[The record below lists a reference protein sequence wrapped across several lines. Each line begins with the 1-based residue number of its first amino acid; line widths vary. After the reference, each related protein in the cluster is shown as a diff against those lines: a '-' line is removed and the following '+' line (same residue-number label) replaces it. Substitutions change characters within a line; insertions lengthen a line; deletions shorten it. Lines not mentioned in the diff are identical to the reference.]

1 MSDVTVKQLAGVLGI
16 STEKLMEQLD
26 SAGIPA
32 KSEDDAI
39 SNESKVKLLEFL
51 RGSHGKEKKS
61 LSPRKKVVLK
71 RKSKEVLRVASAGSG
86 PAKTKSINIE
96 VKKKKLTAGP
106 SQKEMAEIEQ
116 ERQAAQQALDER
128 KQQLEA
134 EEKAKQ
140 AAEEALLSQQKE
152 EQRVAEEAAA
162 KAKEVEEQ
170 ERLALEKEQEEMRR
184 QDEAQS
190 KFEAELEQT
199 GKSSEP
205 EQAEAETP
213 AEPAEEVLDEEA
225 EKKKR
230 HDDLVNQ
237 QVQKAITER
246 ANRKKREQS
255 GNAGAGAGAGN
266 KGKGKGDKRSNTRYG
281 RKQLHV
287 QGGSHGRGE
296 RKAMRPVS
304 ASKGEHGFQLPA
316 APVVKTVAI
325 PENIT
330 VSDLAKE
337 LSIKASDII
346 KVLMKM
352 GMMVTINQPLDQD
365 TAILVVEE
373 LGHVAEEA
381 VVQSKAEKLKEESA
395 KSVDTENAEIRPPV
409 VTVMGHVDHGKT
421 SLLDYIRNTKVTD
434 KEAGGITQHIGAY
447 HVETDKGV
455 ISFIDTPG
463 HAAFTA
469 MRARGAQVTD
479 IVILVVAANDGVMP
493 QTKEGIEHAKA
504 AGVPLIVAVN
514 KVDLAEANVEKV
526 KQDLASYEVV
536 PEDWGGDVQFIEVSA
551 ITGQGIDDLLDA
563 ISLQAE
569 VMELKAVKD
578 SSAAGIVVESSLDKG
593 RGPVATVLVKSGT
606 LKKGDMIL
614 CGEQFGRIR
623 SLIDENG
630 KEINTAGPSIPAVVL
645 GLSGVPIAGDEFLV
659 VKNKKHAR
667 EAAQEH
673 REQERETR
681 LKRQQAAKLEN
692 LMSQM
697 GKEEKLSV
705 NLLVKADVQG
715 SVEALRES
723 LERISNEDVD
733 VKVISSG
740 VGGITN
746 ADAQLAAASSAII
759 IGFNVR
765 ADKAARE
772 FIKESDLD
780 LHYFS
785 IIYEAIDQVKQSVT
799 GILGTEVKEEII
811 GIADVRDVFR
821 SSKFGTIAGCLVS
834 EGVVR
839 RDNPIRVLRDNV
851 VIFEGELESLRR
863 HKDDVKEVKSG
874 TECGIGV
881 KQYNDVQPGDQ
892 IECYERIEV
901 QRTLD

>member
-1 MSDVTVKQLAGVLGI
+1 
-16 STEKLMEQLD
+16 
-26 SAGIPA
+26 
-32 KSEDDAI
+32 
-39 SNESKVKLLEFL
+39 
-51 RGSHGKEKKS
+51 
-61 LSPRKKVVLK
+61 
-71 RKSKEVLRVASAGSG
+71 
-86 PAKTKSINIE
+86 
-96 VKKKKLTAGP
+96 
-106 SQKEMAEIEQ
+106 
-116 ERQAAQQALDER
+116 
-128 KQQLEA
+128 
-134 EEKAKQ
+134 
-140 AAEEALLSQQKE
+140 
-152 EQRVAEEAAA
+152 
-162 KAKEVEEQ
+162 
-170 ERLALEKEQEEMRR
+170 
-184 QDEAQS
+184 
-190 KFEAELEQT
+190 
-199 GKSSEP
+199 
-205 EQAEAETP
+205 
-213 AEPAEEVLDEEA
+213 
-225 EKKKR
+225 
-230 HDDLVNQ
+230 
-237 QVQKAITER
+237 
-246 ANRKKREQS
+246 ANRKKKEQT
-255 GNAGAGAGAGN
+255 NAGGAAAAQPN
-266 KGKGKGDKRSNTRYG
+266 KGKPDNRSNTRYG

-287 QGGSHGRGE
+287 QGGGKHNNRQE
-296 RKAMRPVS
+296 RKAVRP
-304 ASKGEHGFQLPA
+304 ASNSSSEHGFQLPA
-316 APVVKTVAI
+316 APVIKTVAI

-373 LGHVAEEA
+373 LGHIAEEA
-381 VVQSKAEKLKEESA
+381 VVQSKAEVLKEESEKDIDA
-395 KSVDTENAEIRPPV
+395 DNAETRPPV

-421 SLLDYIRNTKVTD
+421 SLLDYIRDTKVTD

-447 HVETDKGV
+447 HVSTDKGV

-479 IVILVVAANDGVMP
+479 IVILVVAANDSVMP

-514 KVDLAEANVEKV
+514 KIDLAEANVEKV
-526 KQDLASYEVV
+526 KQDLSGHEVV

-551 ITGQGIDDLLDA
+551 KTGQGIDELLDA

-569 VMELKAVKD
+569 VMELKAVAD
-578 SSAAGIVVESSLDKG
+578 SSASGIVVESSLDKG

-630 KEINTAGPSIPAVVL
+630 KEITAAGPSIPAVVL

-673 REQERETR
+673 HERERETR

-697 GKEEKLSV
+697 GKEAKLEV

-723 LERISNEDVD
+723 LENISNEDVS
-733 VKVISSG
+733 VNVISSG

-799 GILGTEVKEEII
+799 GILGTEIKEEII
-811 GIADVRDVFR
+811 GNADVRDVFR
-821 SSKFGTIAGCLVS
+821 SSKYGTIAGCLVS
-834 EGVVR
+834 DGVVR
-839 RDNPIRVLRDNV
+839 KDNPIRVLRDNV

-863 HKDDVKEVKSG
+863 HKDDVNEVKSG

>member
-16 STEKLMEQLD
+16 SSEKLMEQLS

-32 KSEDDAI
+32 KSEDDEI
-39 SNESKVKLLEFL
+39 SNESKMKLLEFL
-51 RGSHGKEKKS
+51 RGSHGKDKAS
-61 LSPRKKVVLK
+61 LAPRKKVVLK
-71 RKSKEVLRVASAGSG
+71 RKSKEVLRVASGGSG
-86 PAKTKSINIE
+86 VAKTKSINIE
-96 VKKKKLTAGP
+96 VKKKKLNTGP
-106 SQKEMAEIEQ
+106 SQTEMAEIEQ
-116 ERQAAQQALDER
+116 ERQAAQAALDAR
-128 KQQLEA
+128 KLQLEA
-134 EEKAKQ
+134 EEKAKK
-140 AAEEALLSQQKE
+140 AA
-152 EQRVAEEAAA
+152 EAAA
-162 KAKEVEEQ
+162 LAEQQEQ
-170 ERLALEKEQEEMRR
+170 ERLAEEARQAAEKERLAAAKEAAGDTAEDVTEE
-184 QDEAQS
+184 A
-190 KFEAELEQT
+190 AESVEKEESVT
-199 GKSSEP
+199 EKAP
-205 EQAEAETP
+205 EKP
-213 AEPAEEVLDEEA
+213 AVDEEA
-225 EKKKR
+225 ERKKR
-230 HDDLVNQ
+230 HEELVNQ

-246 ANRKKREQS
+246 ANRKKKEQ
-255 GNAGAGAGAGN
+255 GGAAGRGADANAGKPDN
-266 KGKGKGDKRSNTRYG
+266 RSNTRYG

-287 QGGSHGRGE
+287 QGGGGAHGRNN
-296 RKAMRPVS
+296 RKAVRP
-304 ASKGEHGFQLPA
+304 ASNSSSEHGFQLPTA
-316 APVVKTVAI
+316 TVVKTVAI

-373 LGHVAEEA
+373 MGHIAEEA
-381 VVQSKAEKLKEESA
+381 VVQSKAELLKEESA
-395 KSVDTENAEIRPPV
+395 KSIDEENAETRPPV

-421 SLLDYIRNTKVTD
+421 SLLDYIRKTKVTD

-447 HVETDKGV
+447 HVKTDKGV

-479 IVILVVAANDGVMP
+479 IVILVVAANDSVMP
-493 QTKEGIEHAKA
+493 QTKEGIAHAKA
-504 AGVPLIVAVN
+504 AGVPMIVAVN
-514 KVDLAEANVEKV
+514 KVDLAEANVDKV
-526 KQDLASYEVV
+526 KQDLAANEVV
-536 PEDWGGDVQFIEVSA
+536 PEDWGGEVQFIEVSA
-551 ITGQGIDDLLDA
+551 KTGQGIDNLLDA
-563 ISLQAE
+563 ISIQAE
-569 VMELKAVKD
+569 VMELKAVKE
-578 SSAAGIVVESSLDKG
+578 SAASGIVVESSLDKG

-630 KEINTAGPSIPAVVL
+630 NDIESAGPSIPAVVL

-673 REQERETR
+673 HERERETR

-697 GKEEKLSV
+697 GKEAKLEV

-723 LERISNEDVD
+723 LEDISNDDVN
-733 VKVISSG
+733 VNVISSG

-785 IIYEAIDQVKQSVT
+785 IIYEAIDQVKRSVT
-799 GILGTEVKEEII
+799 GILGTEIKEEII
-811 GIADVRDVFR
+811 GTADVRDVFR
-821 SSKFGTIAGCLVS
+821 SSKFGTIAGCLVE

>member
-1 MSDVTVKQLAGVLGI
+1 MAQEEAEVQ
-16 STEKLMEQLD
+16 QQ
-26 SAGIPA
+26 
-32 KSEDDAI
+32 DDAQ
-39 SNESKVKLLEFL
+39 SKME
-51 RGSHGKEKKS
+51 
-61 LSPRKKVVLK
+61 
-71 RKSKEVLRVASAGSG
+71 
-86 PAKTKSINIE
+86 
-96 VKKKKLTAGP
+96 
-106 SQKEMAEIEQ
+106 AE
-116 ERQAAQQALDER
+116 
-128 KQQLEA
+128 LEA
-134 EEKAKQ
+134 Q
-140 AAEEALLSQQKE
+140 
-152 EQRVAEEAAA
+152 A
-162 KAKEVEEQ
+162 KAKE
-170 ERLALEKEQEEMRR
+170 AAKKE
-184 QDEAQS
+184 AI
-190 KFEAELEQT
+190 
-199 GKSSEP
+199 
-205 EQAEAETP
+205 
-213 AEPAEEVLDEEA
+213 DEEA

-230 HDDLVNQ
+230 HDALVDQ

-246 ANRKKREQS
+246 ANRKKREQ
-255 GNAGAGAGAGN
+255 AGT
-266 KGKGKGDKRSNTRYG
+266 GKGKQDDRSKTRYG

-287 QGGSHGRGE
+287 QGGASGRGD
-296 RKAMRPVS
+296 RKAIRP
-304 ASKGEHGFQLPA
+304 AAAGKGEHGFQKPA

-330 VSDLAKE
+330 VADLAKE
-337 LSIKASDII
+337 LSIKSSDII
-346 KVLMKM
+346 KVLMQM

-373 LGHVAEEA
+373 LGHKAEEA
-381 VVQSKAEKLKEESA
+381 VVQSKAEKLKEESS
-395 KSVDTENAEIRPPV
+395 KEIDEDNAETRPPV

-493 QTKEGIEHAKA
+493 QTQEGIEHAKA
-504 AGVPLIVAVN
+504 AGVPMIVAVN
-514 KVDLAEANVEKV
+514 KVDLPEANIDKV
-526 KQDLASYEVV
+526 KQDLASHEVV
-536 PEDWGGDVQFIEVSA
+536 PEDWGGEVQFIEVSA
-551 ITGQGIDDLLDA
+551 LTGQGIDDLLDA

-578 SSAAGIVVESSLDKG
+578 SNASGIVVESSLDKG

-630 KEINTAGPSIPAVVL
+630 NDIESAGPSIPAVVL

-673 REQERETR
+673 REQEREMR

-697 GKEEKLSV
+697 GQEEKLNV

-723 LERISNEDVD
+723 LQAISNDDVN
-733 VKVISSG
+733 VNVISAG

-746 ADAQLAAASSAII
+746 ADAQLAAASNAII

-799 GILGTEVKEEII
+799 GILGTEIKEEII
-811 GIADVRDVFR
+811 GNADVRDVFR

>member
-16 STEKLMEQLD
+16 SADKLMEQLA

-32 KSEDDAI
+32 KSEDDTI

-71 RKSKEVLRVASAGSG
+71 RKSKEVLRVASGGAGV
-86 PAKTKSINIE
+86 AKTKSINIE
-96 VKKKKLTAGP
+96 VKKKKSNTGP
-106 SQKEMAEIEQ
+106 SQSEMEEIEK
-116 ERQAAQQALDER
+116 ERRAAQEALAAR
-128 KQQLEA
+128 KEQLEA
-134 EEKAKQ
+134 EDKAKQ
-140 AAEEALLSQQKE
+140 
-152 EQRVAEEAAA
+152 VAEEARIAA
-162 KAKEVEEQ
+162 EKAEQ
-170 ERLALEKEQEEMRR
+170 ERIEAEAKAQAEKERLELEKEQEEMRK
-184 QDEAQS
+184 DEEAQS
-190 KFEAELEQT
+190 KFEAEIAQT
-199 GKSSEP
+199 NKQE
-205 EQAEAETP
+205 ETEAEAVV
-213 AEPAEEVLDEEA
+213 EEVDEEA

-230 HDDLVNQ
+230 HDELVNQ
-237 QVQKAITER
+237 QVQKAITDR
-246 ANRKKREQS
+246 ANRKRKEQAEKSVS
-255 GNAGAGAGAGN
+255 GS
-266 KGKGKGDKRSNTRYG
+266 KGKQDNHSNTRYG

-287 QGGSHGRGE
+287 QGGKSYGRQE
-296 RKAMRPVS
+296 RKAVRPVS
-304 ASKGEHGFQLPA
+304 NASSEHGFQKPA

-373 LGHVAEEA
+373 LGHIAEEA
-381 VVQSKAEKLKEESA
+381 VVQSKAEILKEESI
-395 KSVDTENAEIRPPV
+395 KEIDEENAEVRPPV

-447 HVETDKGV
+447 HVTTDKGV

-493 QTKEGIEHAKA
+493 QTEEGIQHAKA
-504 AGVPLIVAVN
+504 AGVPVIVAVN
-514 KVDLAEANVEKV
+514 KIDLPEANVDKV
-526 KQDLASYEVV
+526 KQDLAAHEVV

-551 ITGQGIDDLLDA
+551 HTGQGIDELLDA

-569 VMELKAVKD
+569 VMELKAVAD
-578 SSAAGIVVESSLDKG
+578 STASGIVVESSLDKG
-593 RGPVATVLVKSGT
+593 RGPVATVLVKNGT

-630 KEINTAGPSIPAVVL
+630 KEIKAAGPSIPAVVL

-697 GKEEKLSV
+697 GKEEKLNV

-723 LERISNEDVD
+723 LESISNDDVD

-799 GILGTEVKEEII
+799 GILGTEIKEEII
-811 GIADVRDVFR
+811 GVADVRDVFR
-821 SSKFGTIAGCLVS
+821 SSKFGTIAGCLVA

-881 KQYNDVQPGDQ
+881 KQYKDVQPGDQ
-892 IECYERIEV
+892 IECYERTEV